1 MNFEEEQK
9 YPADT
14 FENSSDEEW
23 EDEEDSVDM
32 NEYIKQLNIEVG
44 MDQEKEAQE
53 EQKLNNYDRLI
64 CQALQSVQD
73 EEYAKLVDD
82 VVY

>member
-14 FENSSDEEW
+14 SENSSDEEW

-32 NEYIKQLNIEVG
+32 NEYIKQLNIEVR

>member
-1 MNFEEEQK
+1 
-9 YPADT
+9 
-14 FENSSDEEW
+14 
-23 EDEEDSVDM
+23 M
-32 NEYIKQLNIEVG
+32 NEYIKQLDKEVR
-44 MDQEKEAQE
+44 MDKEKEAQE

-82 VVY
+82 IVY